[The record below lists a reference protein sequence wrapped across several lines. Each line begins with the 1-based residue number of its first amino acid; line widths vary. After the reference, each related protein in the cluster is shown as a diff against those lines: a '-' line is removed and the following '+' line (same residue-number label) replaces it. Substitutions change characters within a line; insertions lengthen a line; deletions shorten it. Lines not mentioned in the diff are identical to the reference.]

1 MMQTCEALTKSN
13 KEKRFDINNFID
25 NFFQYQ
31 PANYILK
38 STELLAFIL
47 KTINWIIKA
56 IK

>member
-1 MMQTCEALTKSN
+1 MMQTCEALTKPN